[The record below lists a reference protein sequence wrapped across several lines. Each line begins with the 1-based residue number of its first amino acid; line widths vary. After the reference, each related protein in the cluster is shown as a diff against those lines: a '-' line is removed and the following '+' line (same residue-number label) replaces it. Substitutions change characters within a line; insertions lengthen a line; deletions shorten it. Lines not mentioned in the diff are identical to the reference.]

1 MTKDKDTSSKSSG
14 SALKRLFTVGK
25 NFTYRDLYDRA
36 KKYSI
41 EAIGIF
47 IIISFSFYVEN
58 KGVEYETTKSYE
70 KMLNAFKK
78 DLELTSDQLIE
89 YKENVVSYLEL
100 YNSLLIR
107 WENKT
112 DSLFMEKTYD
122 LTSSLEL
129 FKDIYRVPI
138 NTRGYNV
145 FKMGGV
151 DFELMNNELSE
162 RITNFYEL
170 DIADIVENSSVYEK
184 EIIDN
189 YKDLILKKWIP
200 DLGEVDLFSSKFWI
214 DNQEYLQN
222 DHQLKWMVRQ
232 RIANL
237 SSITL
242 NLDSSLKKLNST
254 FKIVDSISNK
264 MENDT
269 YFIYWKLNRQ

>member
-1 MTKDKDTSSKSSG
+1 MSKKKTLPKQPPQG
-14 SALKRLFTVGK
+14 IRRLFTLGK
-25 NFTYRDLYDRA
+25 TFSYRDLYDRA
-36 KKYSI
+36 KKYFV

-47 IIISFSFYVEN
+47 IVISFSFYVEN
-58 KGVEYETTKSYE
+58 KGVEYETIKSYE
-70 KMLNAFKK
+70 EMLIAFKK
-78 DLELTSDQLIE
+78 DLQFTSDNLIE
-89 YKENVVSYLEL
+89 YKENVVLYLEL
-100 YNSLLIR
+100 YDSLLIR

-237 SSITL
+237 SLITL

>member
-1 MTKDKDTSSKSSG
+1 MSKKKTLSKQTPQG
-14 SALKRLFTVGK
+14 IRRLFTLGK
-25 NFTYRDLYDRA
+25 TFSYRDLYDRA
-36 KKYSI
+36 KKYLV

-47 IIISFSFYVEN
+47 IVISFSFYVEN
-58 KGVEYETTKSYE
+58 KGVEYETIKSYE
-70 KMLNAFKK
+70 EMLIAFKK
-78 DLELTSDQLIE
+78 DLQFTSDNLIE
-89 YKENVVSYLEL
+89 YKENVVLYLEL
-100 YNSLLIR
+100 YDSLLIR

-269 YFIYWKLNRQ
+269 YFIYWKLNRH